1 MKQLSTLKSMLLLA
15 LVCFSAATVNAQNS
29 KKPNILVMWGDD
41 IGTTNISAYSD
52 GVMGYTT
59 PNLDKLANEGMRFL
73 HYYGE
78 QSCTAGRAAFLT
90 GQHGIRTGL
99 TKVGFPGAPMGMS
112 QLDPSIGG
120 IMKSLGYVTGQFGKN
135 HVGDRNEALPTVN
148 GFDEFF
154 GNLYHLNAEEEPE
167 LPDYPKDPEYLKKY
181 GPRGVLKCTAST
193 TDDGTVD
200 PRFGKVGKQKIED
213 TGALT
218 KKRMETIDD
227 ETSAAAIDFMKRQNA
242 AGKPFF
248 CWFNATRMHLRTHVR
263 AEHRGRYTHGDSE
276 YIDGMIEH
284 DETIG
289 TILKSLDDMGIAN
302 NTIVIYSTDNGPH
315 MNTWPD
321 AAMTPYRSEK
331 NTNWEGAFRVPCI
344 VRYPGVVKPGVV
356 TNELMSHNDWIPTLS
371 AIAGEPDIVNKLL
384 KGYNANG
391 KTYKVHLD
399 GFNQLELLK
408 GGKSVRDKFF
418 YSDDDGLLVGLREG
432 DYKYVFCEQRS
443 PGTMEVW
450 AEPFTKLRL
459 QKIFNLMQ
467 DPFERADITSNTF
480 WDYQLNHVQL
490 MYGAIQDVV
499 VFAETFKEYPPRSI
513 PPSFS
518 AYTIMEETL
527 KDIKAKAYIEKNV
540 MPQQK
545 SVNDANQDAKKKKN

>member
-1 MKQLSTLKSMLLLA
+1 
-15 LVCFSAATVNAQNS
+15 
-29 KKPNILVMWGDD
+29 
-41 IGTTNISAYSD
+41 
-52 GVMGYTT
+52 
-59 PNLDKLANEGMRFL
+59 
-73 HYYGE
+73 
-78 QSCTAGRAAFLT
+78 
-90 GQHGIRTGL
+90 
-99 TKVGFPGAPMGMS
+99 
-112 QLDPSIGG
+112 
-120 IMKSLGYVTGQFGKN
+120 
-135 HVGDRNEALPTVN
+135 
-148 GFDEFF
+148 
-154 GNLYHLNAEEEPE
+154 
-167 LPDYPKDPEYLKKY
+167 
-181 GPRGVLKCTAST
+181 
-193 TDDGTVD
+193 
-200 PRFGKVGKQKIED
+200 
-213 TGALT
+213 
-218 KKRMETIDD
+218 
-227 ETSAAAIDFMKRQNA
+227 
-242 AGKPFF
+242 
-248 CWFNATRMHLRTHVR
+248 MHLRTHVR